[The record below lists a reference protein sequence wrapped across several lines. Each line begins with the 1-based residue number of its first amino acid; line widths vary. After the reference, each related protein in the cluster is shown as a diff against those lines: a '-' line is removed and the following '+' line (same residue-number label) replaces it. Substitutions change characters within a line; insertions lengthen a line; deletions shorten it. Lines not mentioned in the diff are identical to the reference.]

1 MHLLGLL
8 FLAILFFVLM
18 IAFSFLATI
27 ARLIG
32 RFRNLF
38 SPLNGTTYNQPSG
51 SARQQQAQQQ
61 STSTFSSHRDDTHSG
76 NAHHESTSRGNTSG
90 EKIFSKDEGE
100 YVDFEEV

>member
-27 ARLIG
+27 ARLVG

-38 SPLNGTTYNQPSG
+38 SPFSGTTYNQPSG
-51 SARQQQAQQQ
+51 SAHQQQAHQQQ
-61 STSTFSSHRDDTHSG
+61 SSTFSSHRDDTHSG
-76 NAHHESTSRGNTSG
+76 NAHHETSNGSRRSG

-100 YVDFEEV
+100 YIDFEEV